1 MYLPNNYTFWY
12 NNIIQRAQSRV
23 LSTDTYTEK
32 HHIIPRSLGGDD
44 LTSNLVR
51 LTAREHFVCHLLLT
65 KMTTGLHLRSMCY
78 AAWQMTHI
86 NGRPRYNASS
96 RAYAYLRKKL
106 SESYKGIPKTTIY
119 WLGKKHSITSLEKQS
134 TAKLGSKNPNYG
146 VLQKAEWNQKK
157 SESQIGIPKP
167 KYTCYNCGKLVGG
180 KSNLDRWHNQ
190 NCSLNIV

>member
-1 MYLPNNYTFWY
+1 MYLPNKYTTWY

-23 LSTDTYTEK
+23 LSADTYTEK
-32 HHIIPRSLGGDD
+32 HHIIPRSLDGND

-96 RAYAYLRKKL
+96 RVYAYLRKKL

-119 WLGKKHSITSLEKQS
+119 WLGKKHSMTSLKKQS

>member
-1 MYLPNNYTFWY
+1 MYLPNKYTFWY

-78 AAWQMTHI
+78 ATLLLERMHI
-86 NGRPRYNASS
+86 FERN
-96 RAYAYLRKKL
+96 YLNR
-106 SESYKGIPKTTIY
+106 T
-119 WLGKKHSITSLEKQS
+119 
-134 TAKLGSKNPNYG
+134 
-146 VLQKAEWNQKK
+146 KAFLKPLY
-157 SESQIGIPKP
+157 IG
-167 KYTCYNCGKLVGG
+167 
-180 KSNLDRWHNQ
+180 
-190 NCSLNIV
+190 